1 MVLALLSGGARVELS
16 EPVLVVGPLFLA
28 GDSFDGRFV
37 VLFRGG
43 ILLPGGIDLA
53 LALR

>member
-1 MVLALLSGGARVELS
+1 MVLALLSGGAQVELS